1 MTGAFS
7 WENSVILCP
16 ASFCIPRPNLCILTS
31 YFCILVPYN
40 EKGIFWGVLILESL
54 VDIHKTI
61 QLQHFWLV
69 HRLGY
74 CGIEWFAWK

>member
-16 ASFCIPRPNLCILTS
+16 ASFCIPRPNLCVTS
-31 YFCILVPYN
+31 YFCIPSPYN

-61 QLQHFWLV
+61 KLQHFWLV

-74 CGIEWFAWK
+74 CDIEWFAWK